1 MAIDI
6 SSPTA
11 YEREATGV
19 GSVRQ
24 LLSNIGK
31 IEQARQ
37 DRQILNRFVTAKAA
51 HPELSDVSIL
61 AGLTQQGVQYDTGL
75 AGMFQ
80 KIAGSMPGG
89 QSTVLPQLQAGQV
102 QTPLQEQQ
110 MATLRARE
118 IAYGAPKRPTLSD
131 QKLRL
136 IEKKM
141 AADPNFEGSPEHL
154 RLLGVSGAK
163 TETPEEKL
171 KRLQALRKSA
181 AGQYYGIEGGNLQPL
196 FPKVFEYAEK
206 EISKLPMFAEEEQ
219 VDISPVETDI
229 WPLVPPEVGQR
240 IQQAVKEG
248 YKKEEILKWLKDNGY
263 NDYAGNP

>member
-1 MAIDI
+1 MAGITYIPYD
-6 SSPTA
+6 PQA
-11 YEREATGV
+11 DP
-19 GSVRQ
+19 RQ
-24 LLSNIGK
+24 YLA
-31 IEQARQ
+31 QA
-37 DRQILNRFVTAKAA
+37 L
-51 HPELSDVSIL
+51 
-61 AGLTQQGVQYDTGL
+61 QQGVSGFLGHRQRQQ
-75 AGMFQ
+75 FQ
-80 KIAGSMPGG
+80 KGLSPTLEPMQLLRHALSSGMPMNEAIGMARM
-89 QSTVLPQLQAGQV
+89 QSQIEANTALAKWRV
-102 QTPLQEQQ
+102 E
-110 MATLRARE
+110 
-118 IAYGAPKRPTLSD
+118 KPTLSGA
-131 QKLRL
+131 RL
-136 IEKKM
+136 KRIEKKL

-206 EISKLPMFAEEEQ
+206 ELAKLPMFAEEEQ